1 LNKFQHSPSTVATSK
16 ALLNGQVQASV
27 VLAVTEHLSLGQQ
40 SLPEDDKPIDV
51 ADIVAKVTALMVKQT
66 IDIPRVVVVPKGE
79 VSYGYKP
86 FTLDMSGLNLQP
98 SERDILIQSLQT
110 NEQELMASQ
119 IGLSE
124 AKPEN
129 YIVRALID
137 YDDISYDDHADLI
150 YELAT
155 QVVKHIQSYLSS
167 VDEVNNVLS
176 NNSQLLAKTI
186 RTQMAEHFWE
196 LADTYEVVVNNGFTP
211 LKNCAYTV
219 AAGQAIHSYR
229 DTVTDKSKIKQM
241 LFGGFS
247 SCLYPFQK
255 FESDTERC
263 FAVIMERDA
272 QKWFK
277 PAKGQFKIYYKD
289 GAEHPEYVP
298 DFVAETN
305 NYVLMI
311 ETKSQAEM
319 TDNKVQAK
327 ADAATKWCENA
338 GEYLLKNGGKAW
350 KYLLIPHD
358 EVKENFQLEDYVRK
372 FQRY

>member
-1 LNKFQHSPSTVATSK
+1 
-16 ALLNGQVQASV
+16 
-27 VLAVTEHLSLGQQ
+27 
-40 SLPEDDKPIDV
+40 
-51 ADIVAKVTALMVKQT
+51 
-66 IDIPRVVVVPKGE
+66 
-79 VSYGYKP
+79 
-86 FTLDMSGLNLQP
+86 
-98 SERDILIQSLQT
+98 
-110 NEQELMASQ
+110 
-119 IGLSE
+119 
-124 AKPEN
+124 
-129 YIVRALID
+129 
-137 YDDISYDDHADLI
+137 
-150 YELAT
+150 
-155 QVVKHIQSYLSS
+155 
-167 VDEVNNVLS
+167 
-176 NNSQLLAKTI
+176 
-186 RTQMAEHFWE
+186 
-196 LADTYEVVVNNGFTP
+196 VNNGFTP

-219 AAGQAIHSYR
+219 AAGQAVHSYR

-247 SCLYPFQK
+247 NCLYPFQK
-255 FESDTERC
+255 FDSDTERR

-305 NYVLMI
+305 DYVLMV

-319 TDNKVQAK
+319 TDAIVQAK

-358 EVKENFQLEDYVRK
+358 EVKENFQLGDYVRR
-372 FQRY
+372 FERV

>member
-1 LNKFQHSPSTVATSK
+1 MHEH
-16 ALLNGQVQASV
+16 VQASV

-40 SLPEDDKPIDV
+40 SLPEEDNPVDV

-86 FTLDMSGLNLQP
+86 FTLDISGLNLQP
-98 SERDILIQSLQT
+98 SERDILIHSLET
-110 NEQELMASQ
+110 NQQELMASQ

-150 YELAT
+150 YGLAT
-155 QVVKHIQSYLSS
+155 QAVEHIQSYLSS

-196 LADTYEVVVNNGFTP
+196 QADTYEVVVNNGFTP

-255 FESDTERC
+255 FDSDTERR